1 MKGGKAFQ
9 GQCGQFLENLSDFS
23 LIGQGWVSPH
33 HALSLELSIS
43 TLTLTYAG
51 ALDNGTE
58 GSGCRTLGGGC
69 AQSADSLCT
78 LTLDLGTAF
87 ILLLL
92 EPFPLNC
99 EGLSPSTQTQT
110 LRPSG
115 GHQQA
120 VSGWWYRHVD
130 EALGPARTS

>member
-1 MKGGKAFQ
+1 MAERAQ
-9 GQCGQFLENLSDFS
+9 G
-23 LIGQGWVSPH
+23 
-33 HALSLELSIS
+33 AELWGE
-43 TLTLTYAG
+43 A
-51 ALDNGTE
+51 
-58 GSGCRTLGGGC
+58 

-99 EGLSPSTQTQT
+99 EGLSPSTQTQI
-110 LRPSG
+110 LRPRG

-120 VSGWWYRHVD
+120 VR
-130 EALGPARTS
+130 LGVQTCG